1 MERAVAIPELIEK
14 WSLRLKL
21 GNWSVRFLDED
32 PEPDTRACNN
42 LWFPKRV
49 GVIRIHKEAPEA
61 VWEECVLHE
70 MLHLAFAEWVSDV
83 KDLLER
89 SLSPTSVPATEARLK
104 EYEEV
109 AIDKLSHALLGRDV
123 QSWDVGQKDVFWRA
137 FPVEG

>member
-21 GNWSVRFLDED
+21 GNLSVRFLDED

-70 MLHLAFAEWVSDV
+70 MLHVALAEWVSDV
-83 KDLLER
+83 KDFAGEE
-89 SLSPTSVPATEARLK
+89 SFPDVSPCDNSAPRG
-104 EYEEV
+104 
-109 AIDKLSHALLGRDV
+109 IRGGRN
-123 QSWDVGQKDVFWRA
+123 
-137 FPVEG
+137 